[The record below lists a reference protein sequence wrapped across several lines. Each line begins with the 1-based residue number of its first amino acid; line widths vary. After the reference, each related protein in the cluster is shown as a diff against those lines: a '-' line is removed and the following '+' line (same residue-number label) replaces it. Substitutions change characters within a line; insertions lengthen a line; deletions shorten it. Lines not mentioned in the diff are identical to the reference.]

1 MNDAENPSMYA
12 ELLLEAYKGELF
24 GSAIFSEMAARDE
37 WREHRDALELLATIE
52 GRTAAALRPLV
63 DAAGID
69 IGDDDEPRRRGVEL
83 GAFGGSWDGFLK
95 ALSDGLVPFLA
106 NFVRLREVA
115 ADPHD
120 PALVALVAHEQAI
133 SAFAQLEI
141 AGHRD
146 VSTAVLS
153 RYLENAP

>member
-1 MNDAENPSMYA
+1 VNDAPPTHDYD

-24 GSAIFSEMAARDE
+24 GNAIFSEMARRDA
-37 WREHRDALELLATIE
+37 WHDHRDTLELLATIE
-52 GRTAAALRPLV
+52 ARTAAGLRPLV

-69 IGDDDEPRRRGVEL
+69 VGDEDEPRRQGVEL
-83 GAFGGSWDGFLK
+83 GGFGGSWDGFLK
-95 ALSDGLVPFLA
+95 GLSDGLVPFLA

-120 PALVALVAHEQAI
+120 PAIAALVAHEQAI
-133 SAFAQLEI
+133 SAFAQLEM
-141 AGHRD
+141 AGHHD